1 MSSYVLVLLL
11 LGATACSSPLPAQP
25 SSNMPIATA
34 PAAGGATT
42 TAQSLN
48 QQLVFQDQAGTG
60 IGTFDGNW
68 TPFGFWIW
76 CQTPLNR
83 NAYGNDC
90 AGSLYFYK
98 LGITTG
104 VNGSITSTGS
114 GYSVTVSSTPSNGA
128 VANCTFTL
136 ATPFSTG
143 ATNTVSL
150 SCASPSGSGTDSKVA
165 IQLAPATP

>member
-1 MSSYVLVLLL
+1 MSRYVLVLLL
-11 LGATACSSPLPAQP
+11 LGAAACSSPLPAQP
-25 SSNMPIATA
+25 SSNMPIAAA
-34 PAAGGATT
+34 PAPSGAT

-76 CQTPLNR
+76 CQTPVNS

-114 GYSVTVSSTPSNGA
+114 GYSVTVSSTPSKGA
-128 VANCTFTL
+128 VANCSFAL